1 MTPLALSLSY
11 SLASCIITANLE
23 GFHAL
28 AQYADSSTL
37 ALAFVLASI
46 NR

>member
-1 MTPLALSLSY
+1 MHTLALSI
-11 SLASCIITANLE
+11 ASTIIT
-23 GFHAL
+23 GHWDSYHTL

-37 ALAFVLASI
+37 ALALVLASI